1 MEESILV
8 TVRDACGIEQDS
20 NVFDRE
26 LIPLINTYLMILCQ
40 LGIGTKGF
48 KVTDESQIWGDFEPS
63 DLYEAAKTYVT
74 TRTRLVFDPPV
85 NAHVTSS
92 LTNLYEEIEWRL
104 TVNKDAEE

>member
-40 LGIGTKGF
+40 LGIGKEGF
-48 KVTDESQIWGDFEPS
+48 KIVNESETWGDFES
-63 DLYEAAKTYVT
+63 SSRYEAAKTYVSV
-74 TRTRLVFDPPV
+74 RTRLAFDPPA
-85 NAHVTSS
+85 NAHVAAAFEK
-92 LTNLYEEIEWRL
+92 LYKEIEDRI
-104 TVNKDAEE
+104 VINKDAEE